1 MVSIED
7 VRPMPYFVYHI
18 VTHADTGRKTLT
30 HLETF
35 TDFKSARQ
43 LARERRA
50 GLEAGSLEDYR
61 LIFAKNQT
69 EAEKL
74 LSAPREERVVGED

>member
-1 MVSIED
+1 
-7 VRPMPYFVYHI
+7 MPYFVYY
-18 VTHADTGRKTLT
+18 VTTLADSNQKTLE
-30 HLETF
+30 HIETF
-35 TDFKSARQ
+35 DNFKAART

-50 GLEAGSLEDYR
+50 TLDGTDGRDCR
-61 LIFAKNQT
+61 LIFAKNQA

>member
-1 MVSIED
+1 
-7 VRPMPYFVYHI
+7 MPYFVYYL
-18 VTHADTGRKTLT
+18 TQHADSKRKSLE

-35 TDFKSARQ
+35 NAFKAARN
-43 LARERRA
+43 LAREKRA
-50 GLEAGSLEDYR
+50 ELKASESNTDCR

-74 LSAPREERVVGED
+74 LSTPRDERVVGED

>member
-1 MVSIED
+1 MPPSNV
-7 VRPMPYFVYHI
+7 MPYFVYY
-18 VTHADTGRKTLT
+18 VRQHADSPKKSLE
-30 HLETF
+30 HVETF
-35 TDFKSARQ
+35 DNFKAART

-50 GLEAGSLEDYR
+50 ELKAAADDRDCR
-61 LIFAKNQT
+61 LIFAKNRI

>member
-1 MVSIED
+1 
-7 VRPMPYFVYHI
+7 MPYFVYY
-18 VTHADTGRKTLT
+18 VTTSTESNTKTLE
-30 HLETF
+30 HIETF
-35 TDFKSARQ
+35 DTFKPART
-43 LARERRA
+43 LAREQRSALSDQANR
-50 GLEAGSLEDYR
+50 DCR

>member
-1 MVSIED
+1 
-7 VRPMPYFVYHI
+7 MPYFVYY
-18 VTHADTGRKTLT
+18 VTTDADSNKKTLE
-30 HLETF
+30 HVDTF
-35 TDFKSARQ
+35 DNFKSARN

-50 GLEAGSLEDYR
+50 ELAGDHSRDCR
-61 LIFAKNQT
+61 LIFAKNDV

>member
-1 MVSIED
+1 
-7 VRPMPYFVYHI
+7 MPYFVYHI
-18 VTHADTGRKTLT
+18 VTHADTGKKTLT

-35 TDFKSARQ
+35 GDFKSART

-50 GLEAGSLEDYR
+50 TLEPGSSEDYR
-61 LIFAKNQT
+61 LIFAKNET

>member
-1 MVSIED
+1 
-7 VRPMPYFVYHI
+7 MPYFVYY
-18 VTHADTGRKTLT
+18 VTQHADSNRKS
-30 HLETF
+30 LEHVDTF
-35 TDFKSARQ
+35 DSFKAARN

-50 GLEAGSLEDYR
+50 ELKAGHSARDCR
-61 LIFAKNQT
+61 LIFAKNEV

>member
-1 MVSIED
+1 
-7 VRPMPYFVYHI
+7 MPYFVYY
-18 VTHADTGRKTLT
+18 VESNPDSTKKKTLE
-30 HLETF
+30 HVETL
-35 TDFKSARQ
+35 DNFKAART

-50 GLEAGSLEDYR
+50 ELAESGANGGARDCR

-74 LSAPREERVVGED
+74 LSTPRDERVIGED

>member
-1 MVSIED
+1 
-7 VRPMPYFVYHI
+7 MPYFVYY
-18 VTHADTGRKTLT
+18 VTQHADSNRKSLEHIETLAN
-30 HLETF
+30 
-35 TDFKSARQ
+35 FKAART
-43 LARERRA
+43 LAREQRA
-50 GLEAGSLEDYR
+50 QLKAAGDARDCR

>member
-1 MVSIED
+1 
-7 VRPMPYFVYHI
+7 MPYFVYYVTTRPESGIKSLEHI
-18 VTHADTGRKTLT
+18 
-30 HLETF
+30 ETF
-35 TDFKSARQ
+35 TRFKEART
-43 LARERRA
+43 LAREKRA
-50 GLEAGSLEDYR
+50 ELDVEAGKDCR